1 MAAKHKH
8 HDLIPYLADLG
19 ADYEKKDDMNRSP
32 ITYTLMNNGRECFLE
47 FLKIGAEPWEI
58 HT

>member
-1 MAAKHKH
+1 
-8 HDLIPYLADLG
+8 
-19 ADYEKKDDMNRSP
+19 MNRSP

-58 HT
+58 QTQEEFFNYYIKKMKKVNISLKYFRFI